1 MTMPFSLSNDSEK
14 INEAIAQGHKY
25 WGDDS
30 LNDIKSRIKDHLRER
45 QQECC
50 CYCCR
55 NSDGEFKMVL
65 DIEHIIPKSRL
76 VSQMFELRNLAVS
89 CKRCNMNLKGEDI
102 SFIAGNLNAFLLS
115 NDFYHSSK
123 YKFLHPNLDDW
134 DEHLIYE
141 LRQVNKKKIVYY
153 HVANGSLKGEF
164 TKKYFDLEKIQVNTF
179 DEAQDASS
187 RKEPSDPK
195 ASKLFR
201 EIIKK
206 VFGK

>member
-1 MTMPFSLSNDSEK
+1 MTMPFSLPNDSEK

-30 LNDIKSRIKDHLRER
+30 LNDIKSRIKAHLRER

-102 SFIAGNLNAFLLS
+102 SFIVGSFNAFISS
-115 NDFYHSSK
+115 NDFYHSFK

-134 DEHLIYE
+134 DDHLIYE
-141 LRQVNKKKIVYY
+141 LRQVNRKKIVYY
-153 HVANGSLKGEF
+153 HVVNGSEKGKY
-164 TKKYFDLEKIQVNTF
+164 TKKYFDLEKIQANTF
-179 DEAQDASS
+179 DEAQAASS
-187 RKEPSDPK
+187 RKEPSDPI
-195 ASKLFR
+195 ASKLFNA
-201 EIIKK
+201 IIKR